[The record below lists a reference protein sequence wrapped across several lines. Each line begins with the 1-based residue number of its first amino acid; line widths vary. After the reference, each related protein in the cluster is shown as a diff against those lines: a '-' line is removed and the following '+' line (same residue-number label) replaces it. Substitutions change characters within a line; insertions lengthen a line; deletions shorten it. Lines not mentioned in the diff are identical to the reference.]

1 MKRPVSPTFAD
12 KYNDKLQIRQLNIP
26 RFLEIL
32 KLVLIYQFTL
42 HVILSHALEAT
53 SSITERS
60 SVILSHALQ
69 RLRRL
74 LSVSEESVTDASL
87 RSA

>member
-1 MKRPVSPTFAD
+1 MCHIGIENSSECCILRTSVAQKGIKHVTEAVS
-12 KYNDKLQIRQLNIP
+12 Y
-26 RFLEIL
+26 
-32 KLVLIYQFTL
+32 VSHIYWLTYMFTL
-42 HVILSHALEAT
+42 HVILSHALGAT

-60 SVILSHALQ
+60 SVI
-69 RLRRL
+69 

>member
-1 MKRPVSPTFAD
+1 M
-12 KYNDKLQIRQLNIP
+12 
-26 RFLEIL
+26 
-32 KLVLIYQFTL
+32 IYMFTL
-42 HVILSHALEAT
+42 HVILSHALGVT

-74 LSVSEESVTDASL
+74 LSVSFPVILSVSFPVILSVSEESVTDPSL
-87 RSA
+87 HFVPFRMTVGRFRMTVSLYPA

>member
-1 MKRPVSPTFAD
+1 M
-12 KYNDKLQIRQLNIP
+12 
-26 RFLEIL
+26 
-32 KLVLIYQFTL
+32 FTL

-60 SVILSHALQ
+60 SVILS
-69 RLRRL
+69 
-74 LSVSEESVTDASL
+74 VSEESVTDASL

>member
-1 MKRPVSPTFAD
+1 M
-12 KYNDKLQIRQLNIP
+12 
-26 RFLEIL
+26 
-32 KLVLIYQFTL
+32 FTL
-42 HVILSHALEAT
+42 HVILSHALGVT

>member
-1 MKRPVSPTFAD
+1 MLSVIRSVVPLDERVKVVH
-12 KYNDKLQIRQLNIP
+12 KYEK
-26 RFLEIL
+26 
-32 KLVLIYQFTL
+32 VMIYMFTL

-60 SVILSHALQ
+60 SVILS
-69 RLRRL
+69 
-74 LSVSEESVTDASL
+74 VSEESVTDASL

>member
-1 MKRPVSPTFAD
+1 MHRRDMKTQKSVT
-12 KYNDKLQIRQLNIP
+12 
-26 RFLEIL
+26 EVL
-32 KLVLIYQFTL
+32 KTVQSYLLVMIYMLTL
-42 HVILSHALEAT
+42 HVILSHTLGAT
-53 SSITERS
+53 SSITERP
-60 SVILSHALQ
+60 LSFFRMRLK

>member
-1 MKRPVSPTFAD
+1 M
-12 KYNDKLQIRQLNIP
+12 
-26 RFLEIL
+26 
-32 KLVLIYQFTL
+32 FTL
-42 HVILSHALEAT
+42 HVILSHTLGAT